1 MGARGL
7 KGLRATPYWIPAP
20 RFHED
25 KLRGN
30 DPPEADRRS
39 GVSPRINSLE
49 SLFDKEGL
57 REFGVRGLKM
67 EDYQDIRFNV
77 SDGVAVIELH
87 RPEHLNAYSGRMG
100 VELGKAVEA
109 QPDEGL
115 AGVAGVAG

>member
-1 MGARGL
+1 M
-7 KGLRATPYWIPAP
+7 
-20 RFHED
+20 
-25 KLRGN
+25 
-30 DPPEADRRS
+30 
-39 GVSPRINSLE
+39 SPKINSLE

-57 REFGVRGLKM
+57 REFGARGLKM

-77 SDGVAVIELH
+77 SEGVAVIELH

-115 AGVAGVAG
+115 AGVAGFARSMKAGVAWM